1 MALEIE
7 QSKGVLFPNDYKT
20 EGDNQPDFR
29 GEIELP
35 PGYGYTGPKE
45 NIPEGISPTRL
56 RIVVWDNT
64 SKAGKPYRSIEV
76 NTPKPPKQKEADSS
90 YYKPTSTTT
99 SNTTTSKTEL
109 PF

>member
-1 MALEIE
+1 MALEID

-76 NTPKPPKQKEADSS
+76 NTPKPPKQSHPSSEDST
-90 YYKPTSTTT
+90 YKPTS
-99 SNTTTSKTEL
+99 TTTSKTEL